1 MGILPSFID
10 GRLLPKLRVVDSD
23 PCVLGDRGCTRSGLG
38 PPGRSAPV
46 RRGTSNADA
55 ARIVPPW
62 QGGSALPIVSIAAR
76 LAIDGRSPSERRRS
90 SSSSAPVLFDRLRSP
105 GGEVE
110 SALAIGKTMR
120 RIKAAAIVQQAFWNC
135 GVRRLLVTRGTQS
148 EVATP
153 CRVNARVGNAQ
164 PA

>member
-1 MGILPSFID
+1 MA
-10 GRLLPKLRVVDSD
+10 GRVRAAYRLDS
-23 PCVLGDRGCTRSGLG
+23 C
-38 PPGRSAPV
+38 
-46 RRGTSNADA
+46 A
-55 ARIVPPW
+55 A
-62 QGGSALPIVSIAAR
+62 
-76 LAIDGRSPSERRRS
+76 AIDGRSPSERRCS
-90 SSSSAPVLFDRLRSP
+90 SSSSVPVLFDRLRSP